1 MNSLNPPSLRSL
13 KQPVVWNEDVYTL
26 GRDCGGYGKLYK
38 YSLSNNEWSSF
49 SVSHSIYAS
58 NSVLIVYNS
67 KLLLIS
73 GMELTLWE
81 FSNSDFSFKE
91 SCIKPI
97 PRSGIYDILATS
109 SDEYLIIAMSRYRR
123 PYNLLIYNGRDWKFR
138 RLNIKGRLLS
148 GVVNDMAAIDSH
160 AVYNIIH
167 HDWCNDISIQR
178 ALIPSFDEIKDEDM
192 ATILWEE
199 LEMMSLE
206 EFDEL
211 LCGRKYSIIIQD
223 QQFYCVGSKG
233 IIFTA
238 FVQPPIVPMV
248 WGSSCIN
255 FHQAPHLVGLPN
267 GALLMIGTIGNQD
280 GESQLDVIKVSHRG
294 NP

>member
-1 MNSLNPPSLRSL
+1 M
-13 KQPVVWNEDVYTL
+13 
-26 GRDCGGYGKLYK
+26 
-38 YSLSNNEWSSF
+38 
-49 SVSHSIYAS
+49 
-58 NSVLIVYNS
+58 
-67 KLLLIS
+67 
-73 GMELTLWE
+73 
-81 FSNSDFSFKE
+81 
-91 SCIKPI
+91 
-97 PRSGIYDILATS
+97 
-109 SDEYLIIAMSRYRR
+109 
-123 PYNLLIYNGRDWKFR
+123 
-138 RLNIKGRLLS
+138 
-148 GVVNDMAAIDSH
+148 VNDMAAIDSH

-248 WGSSCIN
+248 WGSSGIN